1 MEKNILD
8 FFKWFILI
16 LGGISG
22 FIMCFFMPLSFN
34 DGMYFF
40 YGVATIAISV
50 LYSAF
55 FGILPRI
62 LDVLNEIKE
71 NTKKQ

>member
-8 FFKWFILI
+8 FFKWIILI

-22 FIMCFFMPLSFN
+22 FIMCFVMPLSLN

>member
-8 FFKWFILI
+8 FCKWLMLIFGVIGAFIMIFVCPLSLGENMFIVYGILTLI
-16 LGGISG
+16 LS
-22 FIMCFFMPLSFN
+22 L
-34 DGMYFF
+34 
-40 YGVATIAISV
+40 

-71 NTKKQ
+71 NTKKE